1 MKRREL
7 FVKNA
12 IESALKDG
20 RTNHKELSLLLFL
33 KKEKQLFMNFIK
45 DC

>member
-20 RTNHKELSLLLFL
+20 RTNHKGSCHCFC
-33 KKEKQLFMNFIK
+33 F
-45 DC
+45 